1 MNLWQCTR
9 YTILNKMSIVNMADT
24 LNAIYTNKNKRNI
37 FVCKIINKTL
47 LKMTQEGKNDDS
59 LFTKDIKKVI

>member
-1 MNLWQCTR
+1 
-9 YTILNKMSIVNMADT
+9 MADT